1 MSCIT
6 MTGVYFSFDIPAA
19 LHQQLKDYMSTA
31 NSGDGSSF
39 SIKFN
44 LLYSVYSMPNI
55 ILPFFG
61 GTIVDSLGAHTAVL
75 LFAMFTLLGQILFAI
90 GASRKSWN
98 IMLIGRIVY
107 GFGGES
113 ISVATSTLNNKWFQ
127 GKELA
132 LSFGVTI
139 AVSRLGSVANNWLSP
154 LVANEHGTDVAIWL
168 GVGMNCLSVLMAAGI
183 CWLTVRV
190 ESREGSAQL
199 ESSANQMLTEALLSD
214 NDLRLEDEID
224 HDDKEDEQQ
233 DLERIE
239 EDTSLV
245 EDVLP
250 QDGDYDDEC
259 DLSEGSTV
267 VTNNNSRPILDEVVL
282 PTDSFPLS
290 SLSCLSQISTF
301 GSMFWLISLSCIVVY
316 GSVLPFNNI
325 ASGILLER
333 NYFTAPPSQC
343 RLRYK
348 DQCSKGDLVKA
359 SNDAIDSD
367 GNHCDLE
374 LHEQPVLPTSIHVDA
389 SDDISSDWD
398 KDSYSFDNLTE
409 NDVDCG
415 DAFWKNSCTADFCL
429 AQKKAT
435 EKSGRVMS
443 IPYLLSAVLS
453 PFCGHI
459 VDKIGK
465 RAIIA
470 SLASIILICVHL
482 CLALTHT
489 SPVIPLVGQGLA
501 YVCYAAVIW
510 PSVPLTVKE
519 ESVGTAFGA
528 IVAIQNIG
536 LALFPLIIAAI
547 YTASDDK
554 YIPNVEYF
562 FVFCAIFGTGVSIVL
577 NVIDGKT
584 GRTLN
589 KVHRQR

>member
-1 MSCIT
+1 

-31 NSGDGSSF
+31 TANSGSSF
-39 SIKFN
+39 SVKFN
-44 LLYSVYSMPNI
+44 LLYSVYSIPNI

-61 GTIVDSLGAHTAVL
+61 GAIVDSLGAHMAVL
-75 LFAMFTLLGQILFAI
+75 LFSMFTLMGQILFAI
-90 GASRKSWN
+90 GASRKSWT

-113 ISVATSTLNNKWFQ
+113 ISVATSTLNNTWFQ

-132 LSFGVTI
+132 LSFGVTL

-190 ESREGSAQL
+190 DSREGSGAEEQ
-199 ESSANQMLTEALLSD
+199 ERIENHMLTEALLSSD
-214 NDLRLEDEID
+214 DLELENEIHRD
-224 HDDKEDEQQ
+224 DEQVDQ
-233 DLERIE
+233 QEQE
-239 EDTSLV
+239 ETRYG
-245 EDVLP
+245 EDVLS
-250 QDGDYDDEC
+250 QDGDYSGGHGEC
-259 DLSEGSTV
+259 DLSEVSTV
-267 VTNNNSRPILDEVVL
+267 VTNNNSRQILDEVVL
-282 PTDSFPLS
+282 STGSLPSS
-290 SLSCLSQISTF
+290 SLSCLSHISTF

-333 NYFTAPPSQC
+333 NYFTTPPKQC
-343 RLRYK
+343 HLRYEG
-348 DQCSKGDLVKA
+348 QCSQGDLVKVF
-359 SNDAIDSD
+359 NDVIDYD
-367 GNHCDLE
+367 GNECDLGIN
-374 LHEQPVLPTSIHVDA
+374 EQPVLPTSIHIQGGA
-389 SDDISSDWD
+389 DISSDWD
-398 KDSYSFDNLTE
+398 NDSYSFDNLTE

-415 DAFWKNSCTADFCL
+415 DPFWKKSCTADFCL
-429 AQKKAT
+429 AQKRAT

-443 IPYLLSAVLS
+443 IPYLLSAILS

-470 SLASIILICVHL
+470 ALASIILICVHL
-482 CLALTHT
+482 SLALMDS
-489 SPVIPLVGQGLA
+489 SPVIPLVGQGFA

-519 ESVGTAFGA
+519 ESIGTAFGA

-536 LALFPLIIAAI
+536 LALFPLVIAAI
-547 YTASDDK
+547 YTASDEK

-562 FVFCAIFGTGVSIVL
+562 FVLCAILGTGVGVIL

-589 KVHRQR
+589 KVHRQNE